1 MREEQS
7 KNSVLGKL
15 RAESVPELQEERKV
29 QEEKRGKRHPRP
41 SLDETK
47 GGASAGEEKK

>member
-29 QEEKRGKRHPRP
+29 QEEGETPPRP

-47 GGASAGEEKK
+47 GGTSAGEEKK